1 MVKYKNSNMEQ
12 SAEKKIL
19 AAAKK
24 VFVEKGL
31 DGARMQE
38 IADEAGMSKASLH
51 YYYRSK
57 QHLFDGIYMQVFSD
71 VIPRI
76 FEIINSD
83 LSLFDIIRRF
93 FEMHIEFLKQDP
105 STPMFVLREINRV
118 PHLLEKILKERNVDI
133 YAAVN
138 AKIADAVERGEI
150 RPIRG
155 EELILN
161 MVSLSIFQFAGAP
174 IFKTIGGFSDEDFDK
189 LIEERKKTLAEFVIS
204 AIKR

>member
-1 MVKYKNSNMEQ
+1 MEQ
-12 SAEKKIL
+12 SPEEKIL

-24 VFVEKGL
+24 VFLEKGL

-57 QHLFDGIYMQVFSD
+57 QHLFDGIYVQVFSD
-71 VIPRI
+71 VLPRI
-76 FEIINSD
+76 FGIFMSDLPLFEIIRK
-83 LSLFDIIRRF
+83 FY
-93 FEMHIEFLKQDP
+93 EMHIEFLKQNP
-105 STPMFVLREINRV
+105 SISMFVMKEINRV
-118 PHLLEKILKERNVDI
+118 PHLLEKILAEKDVDMLG
-133 YAAVN
+133 AVN
-138 AKIADAVERGEI
+138 AKVQEAVDRGEV

-155 EELILN
+155 EELMLN

-174 IFKTIGGFSDEDFDK
+174 IFKTIGGISDEDFDK

>member
-1 MVKYKNSNMEQ
+1 MEQ
-12 SAEKKIL
+12 SAEGKIL
-19 AAAKK
+19 AAAKR

-105 STPMFVLREINRV
+105 STPMFVLRDINRV
-118 PHLLEKILKERNVDI
+118 PHLLERILKERNVDI

-138 AKIADAVERGEI
+138 AKIADAVERGDI
-150 RPIRG
+150 KFIRG

-174 IFKTIGGFSDEDFDK
+174 IFKTIGRISDEDFDK

>member
-1 MVKYKNSNMEQ
+1 MEQ
-12 SAEKKIL
+12 SPEEKIL

-24 VFVEKGL
+24 VFLEKGL

-71 VIPRI
+71 VLPRI
-76 FEIINSD
+76 FGIFMSDLPLCEIIRN
-83 LSLFDIIRRF
+83 F
-93 FEMHIEFLKQDP
+93 FEMHIEFLKQNP
-105 STPMFVLREINRV
+105 SILMFVMKEINRV
-118 PHLLEKILKERNVDI
+118 PHLLEKILAEKDVDMLG
-133 YAAVN
+133 AVN
-138 AKIADAVERGEI
+138 AKVQEAVDRGEV

-155 EELILN
+155 EELMLN

-174 IFKTIGGFSDEDFDK
+174 IFKTIGGISDEDFDK

>member
-1 MVKYKNSNMEQ
+1 MEQ
-12 SAEKKIL
+12 SPEEKIL

-24 VFVEKGL
+24 VFLEKGL

-71 VIPRI
+71 VLPSI
-76 FEIINSD
+76 FGIFMSDLPLCEIIRN
-83 LSLFDIIRRF
+83 F
-93 FEMHIEFLKQDP
+93 FEMHIEFLKQNP
-105 STPMFVLREINRV
+105 SISMFVMKEINRV
-118 PHLLEKILKERNVDI
+118 PHLLEKILAEKDVDMLG
-133 YAAVN
+133 AVN
-138 AKIADAVERGEI
+138 AKVQEAVDRGEV

-155 EELILN
+155 EELMLN

-174 IFKTIGGFSDEDFDK
+174 IFKTIGGISDEDFDK

>member
-1 MVKYKNSNMEQ
+1 MVKDKNSNMEQ

-76 FEIINSD
+76 FGIINSD
-83 LSLFDIIRRF
+83 LSLFDIIRQF

-105 STPMFVLREINRV
+105 STPMFVMKEIHRV
-118 PHLLEKILKERNVDI
+118 PHLLEKIMKERNVDI

-150 RPIRG
+150 KPIRG

>member
-1 MVKYKNSNMEQ
+1 MEQ
-12 SAEKKIL
+12 SPEEKIL

-24 VFVEKGL
+24 VFLEKGL

-57 QHLFDGIYMQVFSD
+57 QHLFDGIYVQVFSD
-71 VIPRI
+71 VLPRI
-76 FEIINSD
+76 FGIFMSDLPLFEIIRK
-83 LSLFDIIRRF
+83 FY
-93 FEMHIEFLKQDP
+93 EMHIEFLKHDP
-105 STPMFVLREINRV
+105 SISMFVMKEINRV
-118 PHLLEKILKERNVDI
+118 PHLLEKILAEKDVDMLG
-133 YAAVN
+133 AVN
-138 AKIADAVERGEI
+138 AKVQEAVNRGEV

-155 EELILN
+155 EELMLN

-174 IFKTIGGFSDEDFDK
+174 IFKTIGGISDEDFDK

>member
-1 MVKYKNSNMEQ
+1 MEQ
-12 SAEKKIL
+12 SPEEKIL

-24 VFVEKGL
+24 VFLEKGL

-57 QHLFDGIYMQVFSD
+57 QHLFDGIYVQVFSD
-71 VIPRI
+71 VLPRI
-76 FEIINSD
+76 FGIFMSDLPLFEIIRK
-83 LSLFDIIRRF
+83 FY
-93 FEMHIEFLKQDP
+93 EMHIEFLKQNP
-105 STPMFVLREINRV
+105 SISMFVMKEINRV
-118 PHLLEKILKERNVDI
+118 PHLLEKILAEKDVDMLG
-133 YAAVN
+133 AVN
-138 AKIADAVERGEI
+138 AKVQEAVNRGEV

-155 EELILN
+155 EELMLN

-174 IFKTIGGFSDEDFDK
+174 IFKTIGGISDEDFDK

>member
-1 MVKYKNSNMEQ
+1 MVKDKNVNMEQ
-12 SAEKKIL
+12 SAEGKIL
-19 AAAKK
+19 AAAKR

-105 STPMFVLREINRV
+105 STPMFVLRDINRV
-118 PHLLEKILKERNVDI
+118 PHLLERILKERNVDI

-138 AKIADAVERGEI
+138 AKIADAVERGDI
-150 RPIRG
+150 KFIRG

-174 IFKTIGGFSDEDFDK
+174 IFKTIGRISDEDFDK

>member
-1 MVKYKNSNMEQ
+1 
-12 SAEKKIL
+12 
-19 AAAKK
+19 
-24 VFVEKGL
+24 
-31 DGARMQE
+31 
-38 IADEAGMSKASLH
+38 
-51 YYYRSK
+51 
-57 QHLFDGIYMQVFSD
+57 MQVFSD

-105 STPMFVLREINRV
+105 STPMFVLRDINRV
-118 PHLLEKILKERNVDI
+118 PHLLERILKERNVDI

-138 AKIADAVERGEI
+138 AKIADAVERGDI
-150 RPIRG
+150 KFIRG

-174 IFKTIGGFSDEDFDK
+174 IFKTIGRISDEDFDK

>member
-1 MVKYKNSNMEQ
+1 MEQ
-12 SAEKKIL
+12 SPEEKIL

-31 DGARMQE
+31 DGARIQE

-71 VIPRI
+71 VLPRI
-76 FEIINSD
+76 FGIFMSDLPLREIIRN
-83 LSLFDIIRRF
+83 F
-93 FEMHIEFLKQDP
+93 FEMHIEFLKQNP
-105 STPMFVLREINRV
+105 SVSMFVMKEINRV
-118 PHLLEKILKERNVDI
+118 PHLLKKILTEKGVDI
-133 YAAVN
+133 LGVVN
-138 AKIADAVERGEI
+138 AKVQEAVDRGEI

-174 IFKTIGGFSDEDFDK
+174 IFKTIGKISDEDFDK
-189 LIEERKKTLAEFVIS
+189 LIEERKKTLAEFVIN
-204 AIKR
+204 AIKK

>member
-1 MVKYKNSNMEQ
+1 MEQ
-12 SAEKKIL
+12 SPEEKIL

-24 VFVEKGL
+24 VFLEKGL

-57 QHLFDGIYMQVFSD
+57 QHLFDGIYVQVFSD
-71 VIPRI
+71 VLPRI
-76 FEIINSD
+76 FGISMSDLPLFEIIRK
-83 LSLFDIIRRF
+83 FY
-93 FEMHIEFLKQDP
+93 EMHIEFLKQNP
-105 STPMFVLREINRV
+105 SISMFVMKEINRV
-118 PHLLEKILKERNVDI
+118 PHLLEKILAEKDVDMLG
-133 YAAVN
+133 AVN
-138 AKIADAVERGEI
+138 AKVQEAVDRGEV

-155 EELILN
+155 EELMLN

-174 IFKTIGGFSDEDFDK
+174 IFKTIGGISDEDFDK